1 MVLLSVSGKIE
12 VSQFHLSTSFEA
24 FASQSLFSSSKKE
37 LHKEH
42 DLCWLDY
49 PLVELISCTAVS
61 RPAVS

>member
-1 MVLLSVSGKIE
+1 MDLPPVSGEIE
-12 VSQFHLSTSFEA
+12 VAQFFSEA

-42 DLCWLDY
+42 NLCWLDY
-49 PLVELISCTAVS
+49 PLVELISYTAVP